1 MPETLQLTSSESITV
16 REHSPSELLVEAE
29 YGPGGSS
36 PPAHF
41 HPAHAERF
49 EVLEGEL
56 QAVVDGQERTLKTGD
71 VLEIPVGAVHAMW
84 NPGGEVARVS
94 WASRPAGRTL
104 EWFRAIDTARRAHP
118 EKEMPALPVLAT
130 LLTRYSDVIRLSQQ
144 PRFVV
149 GAALSALALVG
160 RITSSEARAAASR

>member
-16 REHSPSELLVEAE
+16 RDHSPSELLVEAE
-29 YGPGGSS
+29 YGPGGSP

-56 QAVVDGQERTLKTGD
+56 RTVVDGQERTLKTGD
-71 VLEIPVGAVHAMW
+71 VLDVPVGAVHAMW
-84 NPGGEVARVS
+84 NPGAEVARVS

-104 EWFRAIDTARRAHP
+104 EWFRAIDAARRAQP
-118 EKEMPALPVLAT
+118 EKEMPSLPVLAT
-130 LLTRYSDVIRLSQQ
+130 LLTRYDDVIRLSQQ

-149 GAALSALALVG
+149 GAALSALSLVG
-160 RITSSEARAAASR
+160 RLISGDARAASSR